1 MGLSVQPTAT
11 QPGLSVVPTK
21 SAPLSNYAV
30 TPSVDGGWNY
40 TFNGQPITREAY
52 AAAGG
57 IVQADPSKQTAVV
70 QPGPGD
76 SNGQNSGG
84 TKYEDKSGDI
94 AYQNAGLD
102 SVDAATKTNLAGV
115 QTALDRVSGLYDADA
130 ASATGSYDTNSTQ
143 NQNNL
148 QKTKATALINAA
160 QGRKGLFGTLAGLGA
175 LNGSGID
182 LANEAVQRGANEDLS
197 TAGDTYATNQ
207 GGLDTAIGNFTKE
220 NDQRKDDA
228 KNAAGNNRTNIQN
241 DAAKNKQAYYKT
253 LSDDYTKMGDSANA
267 AKFAKMAGD
276 LFPAIAA
283 TSLPTTAVLRC
294 F

>member
-207 GGLDTAIGNFTKE
+207 SGLDTAIGNFTKE